1 MTEIFPVQ
9 NSVATGKRTAR
20 RAVLAQCLAAGIAA
34 LLGLLHGRES
44 ALAAFAGCL
53 IVASGTALFAWRL
66 FIHGIAPA
74 RTLVNS
80 VYAAELLKW
89 VWMVAL
95 LYAAI
100 AVWRLPALPLIL
112 GMLAAHVA
120 FYIALIK
127 S

>member
-1 MTEIFPVQ
+1 MQ
-9 NSVATGKRTAR
+9 NSVATGRKTAR
-20 RAVLAQCLAAGIAA
+20 RTVLAQCLAAGIAA
-34 LLGLLHGRES
+34 LPGLIHSQES
-44 ALAAFAGCL
+44 ALAALSGGL

-74 RTLVNS
+74 RTQLNS

-112 GMLAAHVA
+112 GMLAAHVG
-120 FYIALIK
+120 FYFALIK
-127 S
+127 LR